1 MHKAVLVSVIVLG
14 FGSCTGPMH
23 PEPQAADSV
32 PSSGTQHMTFKAV
45 PALKA
50 DTAAFYRTDTLSTR
64 LLRLLAENKPRA
76 LADWVH
82 EDLGICFSPYAYA
95 DSARMRCMTAKGL
108 RYLATIPDSTRR
120 WGEQD
125 GTGEPLRLSWNQYR
139 RRFIWDKDYSQLGTR
154 RNAPSN
160 ARGNSLLNVYTQ
172 FPDAAVVEYH
182 VPGNERYAFMDWGSL
197 YLVYVF
203 RDGRW
208 WLRAIVH
215 DQWTI

>member
-1 MHKAVLVSVIVLG
+1 MLKSSAMFAACVC
-14 FGSCTGPMH
+14 FTACTGPMH
-23 PEPQAADSV
+23 PDAQPADSV
-32 PSSGTQHMTFKAV
+32 PSAAGITQ
-45 PALKA
+45 ALPKVAMARA
-50 DTAAFYRTDTLSTR
+50 DTAAFYRTDTLSSR
-64 LLRLLAENKPRA
+64 VLQLLAGNQLRS

-108 RYLATIPDSTRR
+108 RYLASIPDSTRR

-139 RRFIWDKDYSQLGTR
+139 RRFVWDKDYAALGKR
-154 RNAPSN
+154 RNAPAA
-160 ARGNSLLNVYTQ
+160 ARGNSPLNAYTQ
-172 FPDAAVVEYH
+172 FPGAAVVEWH
-182 VPGNERYAFMDWGSL
+182 VPGSERYAYMDWGSL
-197 YLVYVF
+197 YLVYQF

-208 WLRAIVH
+208 WLRAVVH

>member
-1 MHKAVLVSVIVLG
+1 MKQKVLFPILALG
-14 FGSCTGPMH
+14 FGSCIGPMH

-32 PSSGTQHMTFKAV
+32 PSGASQLTAVKAAPV
-45 PALKA
+45 IKA
-50 DTAAFYRTDTLSTR
+50 DTAAFYRADTLSPKVLQ
-64 LLRLLAENKPRA
+64 LLGTNKPRA

-82 EDLGICFSPYAYA
+82 EELGICFSPYAYA

-108 RYLATIPDSTRR
+108 RYLASIPDSMRR

-154 RNAPSN
+154 RNAPAS
-160 ARGNSLLNVYTQ
+160 ARGNSPLNVYTQ
-172 FPDAAVVEYH
+172 FPGAAVVEYH
-182 VPGNERYAFMDWGSL
+182 VPGNERYAYMDWGSL
-197 YLVYVF
+197 YLVYLF

-208 WLRAIVH
+208 WLRAVVH